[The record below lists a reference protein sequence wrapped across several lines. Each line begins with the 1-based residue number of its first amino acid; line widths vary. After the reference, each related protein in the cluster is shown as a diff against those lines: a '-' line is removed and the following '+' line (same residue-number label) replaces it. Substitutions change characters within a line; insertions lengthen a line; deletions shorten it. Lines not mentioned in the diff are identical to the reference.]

1 MQKRT
6 LEEWRALFAEHA
18 ASGLS
23 ARQFCTQRQLCHK
36 HFSLRRRQL
45 ADDKPHKS
53 DIAPAA
59 FVRLQKAVPVA
70 VLDTI
75 ATVILRHG
83 RSELELR
90 AVSPE
95 WLSRL
100 LVALA

>member
-1 MQKRT
+1 MQTRT
-6 LEEWRALFAEHA
+6 LEEWQALFAEQA

-23 ARQFCTQRQLCHK
+23 ARQFCVQRQLCPK
-36 HFSLRRRQL
+36 YFSLRRRQL
-45 ADDKPHKS
+45 S
-53 DIAPAA
+53 DMAPAA

-70 VLDTI
+70 VPDTI